1 MYNQPTRPATYMV
14 RLPHN
19 GEAYKTPFDAD
30 NSLAQLQSA
39 IGGWIEACPI
49 PTVKCSPDYAVTC
62 FVDEEGLLKRLRL
75 NHRLSEFVG
84 GFIVGDAVFVG
95 TDNMGVSVGLSEED
109 ADALVSRLN
118 ALKPH
123 TADLTEA
130 QERIVIREF
139 LGGGH
144 M

>member
-1 MYNQPTRPATYMV
+1 MSKVTYIV
-14 RLPHN
+14 RLPFN
-19 GEAYKTPFDAD
+19 ELAYKEQFNADA
-30 NSLAQLQSA
+30 SYEQLKEA
-39 IGGWIEACPI
+39 IGGGWIEVCPI
-49 PTVKCSPDYAVTC
+49 PTVRSSPDYSVTC

-123 TADLTEA
+123 TLDLT
-130 QERIVIREF
+130 QEQEQIIVNDAVSED
-139 LGGGH
+139 
-144 M
+144 